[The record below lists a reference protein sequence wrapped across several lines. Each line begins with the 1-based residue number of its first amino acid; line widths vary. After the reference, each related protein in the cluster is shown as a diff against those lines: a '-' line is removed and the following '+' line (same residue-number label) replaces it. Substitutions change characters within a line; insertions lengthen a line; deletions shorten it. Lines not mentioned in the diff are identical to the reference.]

1 MFSMIISIAMLIAWV
16 ISHNDILIIGAGLFA
31 IAAGLGCLSYRSK
44 QLNDNIIALGA
55 ILTNKEMCDAF
66 LEGLRKDEK

>member
-55 ILTNKEMCDAF
+55 ILTNKEMLDAF

>member
-44 QLNDNIIALGA
+44 QLNDNIITLGA
-55 ILTNKEMCDAF
+55 ILTNKEMRDAF

>member
-31 IAAGLGCLSYRSK
+31 IAAGLGCLPYRSK
-44 QLNDNIIALGA
+44 QLNGNIITLAA
-55 ILTNKEMCDAF
+55 ILANTEMRDAF
-66 LEGLRKDEK
+66 MGELRKDEK

>member
-1 MFSMIISIAMLIAWV
+1 MFSMIIGVAMLIAWV
-16 ISHNDILIIGAGLFA
+16 ISHNDILIIGAGLFS
-31 IAAGLGCLSYRSK
+31 IAGSLGCLSYRSK

-55 ILTNKEMCDAF
+55 ILTNKEMRDAF

>member
-1 MFSMIISIAMLIAWV
+1 MFSMIISVAMLIAWA

-44 QLNDNIIALGA
+44 KLNDDIIALGA
-55 ILTNKEMCDAF
+55 IIANKEMRDAF
-66 LEGLRKDEK
+66 VEGLRKDEE